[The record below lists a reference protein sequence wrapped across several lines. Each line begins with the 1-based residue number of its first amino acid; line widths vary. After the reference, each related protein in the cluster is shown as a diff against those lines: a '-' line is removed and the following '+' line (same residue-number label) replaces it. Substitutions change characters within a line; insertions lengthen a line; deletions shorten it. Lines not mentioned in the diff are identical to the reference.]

1 MAEGEGAPKP
11 DFRTG
16 FSVRDLPDGG
26 MVLGQVDA
34 EDVILV
40 RRGGEFFAVGA
51 SCTHYH
57 GPLSD
62 GLVVG
67 DTLRC
72 PWHHACFSLRTGEAL
87 RAPALDPISCWR
99 VERVDDKAFVREKLA
114 QTTAKTAAFSQNSS
128 PNSSPKSS
136 SNTSSNSRAL
146 PTAVVIVG
154 GGGAGLAAADM
165 LRREGYDGSLTM
177 ISADDSPPYDRP
189 NLSKDFLAG
198 TAPDDWIPLRSSEYY
213 SDRRIDL
220 VLGSRVSSLDIQR
233 RSVQLENG
241 KTYEFEA
248 LLIATGAEPIRL
260 QIEGATDSQI
270 HYLRTFADSRAIV
283 AKSASAK
290 RVVVV
295 GASFIGLEVAASLRA
310 RGMDV
315 HVAAPES
322 LPLERV
328 MGPDVGLFLQG
339 LHESHGVVFHLG
351 STVSRI
357 NGRSVTLSNG
367 TIVDAD
373 FVVLGVGVRP
383 SIALAER
390 AGLAI
395 DRGIAVNDYL
405 ETSVPGIFAA
415 GDVARWPDPH
425 SGERIRVEHWVV
437 AERQGQVAAKNILGQ
452 REPFTAVPFFWS
464 QHYDVAINYVGH
476 AETWDAA
483 EIEGQLDLNGR
494 DCGVTYKQA
503 GRTLAVAT
511 ISRDVQSLQ
520 AEAAMESA

>member
-1 MAEGEGAPKP
+1 MAEGTGAPKP
-11 DFRTG
+11 DFRNG
-16 FSVRDLPDGG
+16 FSVGDLPDGG

-34 EDVILV
+34 DDVILV

-51 SCTHYH
+51 VCTHYH

-99 VERVDDKAFVREKLA
+99 VERVGDKAFVREKLA
-114 QTTAKTAAFSQNSS
+114 QPVAKTAVVS
-128 PNSSPKSS
+128 PNSS
-136 SNTSSNSRAL
+136 SNARAL
-146 PTAVVIVG
+146 PTSVVIVG

-165 LRREGYDGSLTM
+165 LRREGHDGTLTM
-177 ISADDSPPYDRP
+177 ISGDDSPPYDRP

-213 SDRRIDL
+213 SDRRIEL
-220 VLGSRVSSLDIQR
+220 VLGSLVSSLDIKR
-233 RSVQLENG
+233 RQVQLESG
-241 KTYEFEA
+241 KTYGFGA
-248 LLIATGAEPIRL
+248 LLIATGAEPVRL
-260 QIEGATDSQI
+260 QIEGATDAQI

-283 AKSASAK
+283 AKAASAK

-310 RGMDV
+310 RGIDV
-315 HVAAPES
+315 DVVAPEN

-328 MGPDVGLFLQG
+328 MGPDIGRFLRG

-351 STVSRI
+351 TTVSRI
-357 NGRSVTLSNG
+357 NGRSVTLSSG
-367 TIVDAD
+367 GILDAD

-383 SIALAER
+383 SLALAER

-395 DRGIAVNDYL
+395 DRGITVNEYL

-483 EIEGQLDLNGR
+483 DIDGQLDLNGR
-494 DCGVTYKQA
+494 DCAVTYKRR

-511 ISRDVQSLQ
+511 ISRDLQSLQ
-520 AEAAMESA
+520 TEAAMESG